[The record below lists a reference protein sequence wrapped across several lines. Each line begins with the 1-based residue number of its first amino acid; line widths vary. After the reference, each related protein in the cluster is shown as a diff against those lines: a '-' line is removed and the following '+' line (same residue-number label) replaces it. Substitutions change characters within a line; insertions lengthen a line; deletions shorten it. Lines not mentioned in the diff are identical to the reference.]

1 MSLDSCT
8 NIEIKD
14 CSLIQLPLEHIEAL
28 KSFNTN
34 AVAFN
39 CFNFKPNFNNTDD
52 SSLLEYDYK
61 HNYWWSGRFI
71 GEANFTHNGSN
82 YKLSIQPR
90 FGELFLFRMF
100 EEIYNIKLT
109 HSANKISK
117 TNDIQYLIRKVIS
130 FIWVQL
136 LANANKHG
144 VPKNSISRVYQG
156 TKIKGKI
163 DVNKTIQSLTKSNLI
178 TSSYKE
184 KSIDSTIASIILK
197 AYKILKSD
205 YGLDS
210 INLPDNAQDA
220 LNDLFNESK
229 SLKNISQHEYKTI
242 VYKDIYITFKPL
254 VDFSWDII
262 QKKSIL
268 NQDKSNTTNKGFS
281 FFIDMAEIWELYLK
295 SLLKRKLQAVGW
307 KLIDANHRV
316 YKNKF
321 YERSIIPDIVF
332 VKDNK
337 SVVWD
342 AKYKR
347 MYFFNNEID
356 RSDFFQIHTYA
367 SYYSLNSRLVS
378 TGLLYPITLKSDN
391 DKLLQNYSRN
401 LFGSSTSSTD
411 FVIDGIDISFLSNSV
426 LGIDEKE
433 RIMKLKESEFIGRI
447 TASLFKISGELED
460 LQEIG

>member
-1 MSLDSCT
+1 MSLDYCT

-28 KSFNTN
+28 KCFNTN

-39 CFNFKPNFNNTDD
+39 CFNFKPNFSNTDD

-71 GEANFTHNGSN
+71 GEANFTHNGNN

-100 EEIYNIKLT
+100 EEIYNIKLS
-109 HSANKISK
+109 HSANKFSK
-117 TNDIQYLIRKVIS
+117 TNDIQFLIRKVIS

-144 VPKNSISRVYQG
+144 IPKNNAIRTYQG

-163 DVNKTIQSLTKSNLI
+163 DVNKTILSLAKSNLI
-178 TSSYKE
+178 TSTYKE
-184 KSIDSTIASIILK
+184 KAIDSSIASIILK
-197 AYKILKSD
+197 AYKILMSD

-210 INLPDNAQDA
+210 INLPDNTKDA
-220 LNDLFNESK
+220 LNDLFNEEK
-229 SLKNISQHEYKTI
+229 SIRNITNHEYKTI
-242 VYKDIYITFKPL
+242 VYKDIYVTFKPL

-262 QKKSIL
+262 QKKNIL

-295 SLLKRKLQAVGW
+295 SLLKKKLQLKGW
-307 KLIDANHRV
+307 KQIDANHKV
-316 YKNKF
+316 YQDKF
-321 YERSIIPDIVF
+321 YARSIIPDIVF
-332 VKDNK
+332 IKDDK

-347 MYFFNNEID
+347 MYFFNNELD

-367 SYYSLNSRLVS
+367 NYYSQNNQLIS
-378 TGLLYPITLKSDN
+378 TGLLYPIILKTDSN
-391 DKLLQNYSRN
+391 KLLLNYSKG
-401 LFGSSTSSTD
+401 LFGNTASNTE
-411 FVIDGIDISFLSNSV
+411 FIVDGIDISFLNDNS
-426 LGIDEKE
+426 LGIEEKVV
-433 RIMKLKESEFIGRI
+433 IMKMKESEFIERI
-447 TASLFKISGELED
+447 TTCFKD
-460 LQEIG
+460 

>member
-8 NIEIKD
+8 NIVIKD
-14 CSLIQLPLEHIEAL
+14 CSLIQLPLKDIEAL

-61 HNYWWSGRFI
+61 NNNWWSGRFI

-100 EEIYNIKLT
+100 EEIYNVKLT

-144 VPKNSISRVYQG
+144 IPKNSISRIYQG

-163 DVNKTIQSLTKSNLI
+163 DVNKTIQTLTKANLI

-210 INLPDNAQDA
+210 VNLPDNAQDA

-262 QKKSIL
+262 QKKNIL
-268 NQDKSNTTNKGFS
+268 NQDKSNTTNNGFS
-281 FFIDMAEIWELYLK
+281 FFIDIAEIWELYLK
-295 SLLKRKLQAVGW
+295 SLLKKKLQPIGW
-307 KLIDANHRV
+307 KQINANHIV
-316 YKNKF
+316 YRDRF

-332 VKDNK
+332 IKDDK

-347 MYFFNNEID
+347 MYFFNNELD
-356 RSDFFQIHTYA
+356 RFDFFQIHTYA
-367 SYYSLNSRLVS
+367 SYYSQNSRLIS
-378 TGLLYPITLKSDN
+378 TGLFYPITLKSESDN
-391 DKLLQNYSRN
+391 LLLNYSKG
-401 LFGSSTSSTD
+401 LFGNSNSNTE
-411 FVIDGIDISFLSNSV
+411 FVIDGIDISFLTDSS
-426 LGIDEKE
+426 LGIDEKNA
-433 RIMKLKESEFIGRI
+433 IMKIKESEFLKRI
-447 TASLFKISGELED
+447 SLILND
-460 LQEIG
+460 L

>member
-8 NIEIKD
+8 NIVIKD
-14 CSLIQLPLEHIEAL
+14 CSLIQLPFEHIEAL

-34 AVAFN
+34 ALAFN
-39 CFNFKPNFNNTDD
+39 CFNFKPNFKNTDD

-71 GEANFTHNGSN
+71 GEANFTHNSNN

-144 VPKNSISRVYQG
+144 VPKNSISRIYQG

-184 KSIDSTIASIILK
+184 KSIDSTITSIILK
-197 AYKILKSD
+197 AYKILQSD

-229 SLKNISQHEYKTI
+229 CLKNISQYEYKTI

-262 QKKSIL
+262 QKKNIL

-295 SLLKRKLQAVGW
+295 SLLKKKLQTIGW
-307 KLIDANHRV
+307 KQIDANHIV
-316 YKNKF
+316 YQDRF
-321 YERSIIPDIVF
+321 YKRSIIPDIVF
-332 VKDNK
+332 TKDDK

-347 MYFFNNEID
+347 MYFFNNELD

-367 SYYSLNSRLVS
+367 SYYSQNRRLIS
-378 TGLLYPITLKSDN
+378 TGLLYPIILKSDTN
-391 DKLLQNYSRN
+391 KLLLNYSKG
-401 LFGSSTSSTD
+401 LFGNSMSNTE
-411 FVIDGIDISFLSNSV
+411 FVVDGIDISFLIDNSMN
-426 LGIDEKE
+426 IEEKSA
-433 RIMKLKESEFIGRI
+433 IMKIKESEFIERI
-447 TASLFKISGELED
+447 TNCLED
-460 LQEIG
+460 DS